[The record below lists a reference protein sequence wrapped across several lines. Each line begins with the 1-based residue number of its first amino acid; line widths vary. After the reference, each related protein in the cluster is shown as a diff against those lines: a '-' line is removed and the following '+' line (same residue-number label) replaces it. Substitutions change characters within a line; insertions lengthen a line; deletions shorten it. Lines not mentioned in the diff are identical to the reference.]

1 MSSPGEGTRPAEAI
15 DAIRATAGGIVIA
28 ARVTPRA
35 GGDKVTG
42 TVVLGD
48 GRRALAVRLAAAP
61 VADAANQSLA
71 RLLARELGAPRAA
84 ARVVAG
90 RRGRVKSVAIA
101 GDAARLA
108 AAARSLLERLAHDS

>member
-1 MSSPGEGTRPAEAI
+1 VSSPGEARPAEAVE
-15 DAIRATAGGIVIA
+15 AVRATAGGIAIR

-35 GGDKVTG
+35 GGDAVAG

-61 VADAANQSLA
+61 VADAANRSLA
-71 RLLARELGAPRAA
+71 RLIARELGVPRAA

-90 RRGRVKSVAIA
+90 RRGRVKSVAVA
-101 GDAARLA
+101 GDSTALA
-108 AAARSLLERLAHDS
+108 AAARALLGRLPHDG